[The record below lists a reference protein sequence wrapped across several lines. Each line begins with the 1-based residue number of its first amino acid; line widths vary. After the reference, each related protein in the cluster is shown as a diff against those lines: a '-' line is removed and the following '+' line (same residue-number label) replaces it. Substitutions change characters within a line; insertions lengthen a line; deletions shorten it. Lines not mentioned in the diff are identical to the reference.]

1 MDKTVFTVLMLLLGF
16 AITGL
21 SYYQLQDNTQN
32 SKIWKLFIVIGILIF
47 ITGICL
53 VLGLV

>member
-1 MDKTVFTVLMLLLGF
+1 MDKTVFTVLVLLLGF